1 MAAEERKNQKKIQVW
16 ISSQLWDK
24 IVNLGYNSQT
34 LAITNGL
41 EALVK
46 ESQDSNQMSQELPAL
61 KARLEEIERHNETLK
76 NHNDILKAELDRAA
90 QEKESIQN
98 LYDNYMR
105 QMQTLIQQKAIEAP
119 GEKKKPFWKF
129 W

>member
-1 MAAEERKNQKKIQVW
+1 MAVEERKNQKKIQVW
-16 ISSQLWDK
+16 ISSQLWEK
-24 IVNLGYNSQT
+24 IVSLGYTSQT
-34 LAITNGL
+34 LAVTNGM

-46 ESQDSNQMSQELPAL
+46 ESQNSSQTSQELPTL

-90 QEKESIQN
+90 HEKETIQN

-119 GEKKKPFWKF
+119 GEKKKWWKF
-129 W
+129 